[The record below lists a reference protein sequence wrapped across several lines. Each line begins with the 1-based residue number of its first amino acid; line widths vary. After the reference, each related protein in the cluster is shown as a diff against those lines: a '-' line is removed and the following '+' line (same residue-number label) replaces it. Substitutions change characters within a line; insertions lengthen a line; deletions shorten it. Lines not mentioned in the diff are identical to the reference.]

1 MWRQFSLRHAPRPS
15 RVGTLDDRRHACRTA
30 RERWATSVGHGNL
43 YTVTTISDELDQLV
57 PAWLTLP
64 EVADR
69 LDLPVN
75 RARQLLKEH
84 QLVAVRRGEANAL
97 SVPAAFLDGDQI
109 LKGLPGTLTLL
120 ADNRFTEEESVRWL
134 FTPDDSLPGTPVQ
147 ALSEHRGTEVR
158 RRAHALGF

>member
-1 MWRQFSLRHAPRPS
+1 
-15 RVGTLDDRRHACRTA
+15 V
-30 RERWATSVGHGNL
+30 TSIF
-43 YTVTTISDELDQLV
+43 TELEDLV

-64 EVADR
+64 EVAER

-75 RARQLLKEH
+75 RTRQLLKDH
-84 QLVAVRRGEANAL
+84 QLVAVRRGENRAL
-97 SVPAAFLDGDQI
+97 SVPAAFIDGDQI

-134 FTPDDSLPGTPVQ
+134 FTPDESLPGTPVQ
-147 ALSEHRGTEVR
+147 ALAEHRGTEVR

>member
-1 MWRQFSLRHAPRPS
+1 
-15 RVGTLDDRRHACRTA
+15 V
-30 RERWATSVGHGNL
+30 TS
-43 YTVTTISDELDQLV
+43 ISVELDELV

-64 EVADR
+64 EVAER
-69 LDLPVN
+69 LDLPVT

-84 QLVAVRRGEANAL
+84 QLVAIRRGGPKKVL
-97 SVPAAFLDGDQI
+97 SVPAAFLDGPQI

-134 FTPDDSLPGTPVQ
+134 FTPDESLPGTPVQ
-147 ALSEHRGTEVR
+147 ALAENRGTEVR

>member
-1 MWRQFSLRHAPRPS
+1 
-15 RVGTLDDRRHACRTA
+15 V
-30 RERWATSVGHGNL
+30 TS
-43 YTVTTISDELDQLV
+43 ISTEIDALV
-57 PAWLTLP
+57 PAWLSLP
-64 EVADR
+64 EVAER

-84 QLVAVRRGEANAL
+84 QLLAVRRGENNSLA
-97 SVPAAFLDGDQI
+97 VPAAFLDGAQI

-120 ADNRFTEEESVRWL
+120 SDNHFTDEEAMRWL

-147 ALSEHRGTEVR
+147 ALAANRGTEVR

>member
-1 MWRQFSLRHAPRPS
+1 
-15 RVGTLDDRRHACRTA
+15 V
-30 RERWATSVGHGNL
+30 TSIF
-43 YTVTTISDELDQLV
+43 TELEDLV

-64 EVADR
+64 EVAER

-75 RARQLLKEH
+75 RTRQLLKDH
-84 QLVAVRRGEANAL
+84 QLVAVRRGENRAL

-109 LKGLPGTLTLL
+109 LKGLPGTLNLL

-147 ALSEHRGTEVR
+147 ALAEHRGTEVR